1 MTAPAT
7 PLRLTLLGAG
17 RLGRTLARLWVE
29 RGVFTIGD
37 VVTRSPESAAAAVRF
52 IGQGRPAASSGDVTL
67 GDVVLLAL
75 PDDRIGATAAALAT
89 HARLPPDAVAFHC
102 SGALDAGLLAPLRAA
117 GAAVASV
124 HPMHSFADPA
134 ASLTSFAGTFCA
146 VEGDAPA
153 VARLEP
159 AFAAIGGRPVRIAAA
174 AKLLYHAGGVFAA
187 NYVIALL
194 ASATRLVEAAGVPA
208 AEARALLAPLLRGA
222 VENGLALGPEAALT
236 GPIARGDS
244 ALVGR
249 QAQAVAQ
256 HDADLGALYRALGR
270 ATLALARDRGELDP
284 AQLAALA
291 AALDPAK

>member
-1 MTAPAT
+1 VPAPAT
-7 PLRLTLLGAG
+7 PPRLTLLGAG
-17 RLGRTLARLWVE
+17 RLGRTLARLWAE

-37 VVTRSPESAAAAVRF
+37 VVTLSPDSAAAAVRF
-52 IGQGRPAASSGDVTL
+52 IGQGRPVASGGDVTL
-67 GDVVLLAL
+67 GDVLLLAL
-75 PDDRIGATAAALAT
+75 PDDRIGASAAALAT
-89 HARLPPDAVAFHC
+89 HARLPPDTVAFHC

-134 ASLTSFAGTFCA
+134 ASLASFAGTFCA
-146 VEGDAPA
+146 IEGDAPA

-159 AFAAIGGRPVRIAAA
+159 AFTAIGGRPVRIAAA

-208 AEARALLAPLLRGA
+208 TEARALLAPLLRGA

-256 HDADLGALYRALGR
+256 HAADLGALYRVLGR

-284 AQLAALA
+284 AQLAALT
-291 AALDPAK
+291 AALDPAE

>member
-1 MTAPAT
+1 MHLDAAP
-7 PLRLTLLGAG
+7 PRLTLVGAG
-17 RLGRTLARLWVE
+17 RLGRTLARLWAE
-29 RGVFTIGD
+29 HGVFAIGD
-37 VVTRSPESAAAAVRF
+37 VVTRSPASAAAAVRF
-52 IGQGRPAASSGDVTL
+52 IGQGRPVAGGDVTL

-75 PDDRIGATAAALAT
+75 PDDRIGAAAAALAT
-89 HARLPPDAVAFHC
+89 HARLLPDAIAFHC

-124 HPMHSFADPA
+124 HPLHSFADPA
-134 ASLTSFAGTFCA
+134 ASLASFAGTFCA
-146 VEGDAPA
+146 IEGDAPA

-244 ALVGR
+244 ALVER
-249 QAQAVAQ
+249 QARAVAQ
-256 HDADLGALYRALGR
+256 HAADLGALYRALGQ
-270 ATLALARDRGELDP
+270 ATLALARERGELDP

-291 AALDPAK
+291 AALDPAE

>member
-1 MTAPAT
+1 MTTPAT
-7 PLRLTLLGAG
+7 PPRLTLLGAG
-17 RLGRTLARLWVE
+17 RLGRTLARLWAE
-29 RGVFTIGD
+29 RGVFTLGD
-37 VVTRSPESAAAAVRF
+37 VVTRTPASAAAAVRF
-52 IGQGRPAASSGDVTL
+52 IGQGRPRAGSGGATL

-75 PDDRIGATAAALAT
+75 PDDRIGATVAALAT
-89 HARLPPDAVAFHC
+89 DARLPPGAVAFHC
-102 SGALDAGLLAPLRAA
+102 SGALDAELLAPLRVA

-134 ASLTSFAGTFCA
+134 ASLASFAGTFCA
-146 VEGDAPA
+146 IEGDAPA

-159 AFAAIGGRPVRIAAA
+159 AFTAIGGRTVRIAAA

-187 NYVIALL
+187 NYVIALF
-194 ASATRLVEAAGVPA
+194 AGATRLVEAAGVPA

-244 ALVGR
+244 DLVGR

-256 HDADLGALYRALGR
+256 HDADLGALYRALGQ

-291 AALDPAK
+291 AALEPAE